1 MIARGA
7 AFVAALALAVPGI
20 AGGAAGD
27 RHHSQVARTPTLT
40 ATFSYVETGGQLP
53 HHYKDGRVTIVRAD
67 GRRFAFSLRPLRPG
81 YDVAPTFA
89 GPDEKAI
96 HIRRLDRQGDPEV
109 VVDLYWGGAHCCF
122 YTVVFRYDPAAKTY
136 VRASH
141 LWGDTP
147 PRLRELG
154 PDGRLEF
161 VGGDDRFAY
170 AFTSFADSA
179 FPVQVWT
186 FADGRFVDAT
196 RSFPA
201 QLRASA
207 KRHLAEYRSERRSDR
222 SVRGILAAY
231 LAERYL
237 LGEADD
243 GWAVVRRA
251 AARGELTHTYDGPDT
266 AATYLHRLRAFLARN
281 GYSR

>member
-1 MIARGA
+1 
-7 AFVAALALAVPGI
+7 VAALALAAPGI

-27 RHHSQVARTPTLT
+27 RHHSQVARTRALT
-40 ATFSYVETGGQLP
+40 ATFSYVGTGGQLP
-53 HHYKDGRVTIVRAD
+53 HHYTDGRVTIVRAD

-81 YDVAPTFA
+81 YAVAPTFA
-89 GPDEKAI
+89 NPDEKAI
-96 HIRRLDRQGDPEV
+96 HIRRLEGKRGDPEV

-122 YTVVFRYDPAAKTY
+122 YTVVFRYDPAAKAY

-147 PRLRELG
+147 LRL
-154 PDGRLEF
+154 
-161 VGGDDRFAY
+161 RFAY

-201 QLRASA
+201 QIRASA

-237 LGEADD
+237 LGEADA
-243 GWAVVRRA
+243 GWAVVHRA
-251 AARGELTHTYDGPDT
+251 AARGELAHTYDGPDT
-266 AATYLHRLRAFLARN
+266 AATYLHRLRAFLART

>member
-7 AFVAALALAVPGI
+7 AFVAAALALAVPGI

-27 RHHSQVARTPTLT
+27 RHHSQVARARALT

-161 VGGDDRFAY
+161 VSGDDRFAY

-207 KRHLAEYRSERRSDR
+207 KRKRPSSE
-222 SVRGILAAY
+222 
-231 LAERYL
+231 
-237 LGEADD
+237 
-243 GWAVVRRA
+243 VVSLPS
-251 AARGELTHTYDGPDT
+251 G
-266 AATYLHRLRAFLARN
+266 ATFDPSWR
-281 GYSR
+281 